1 MPIVNKEV
9 KKIKSQYMSTCKS
22 AYTSG
27 CALNWVL
34 TDRIVMSTT
43 KKMKKGILQI
53 LVVIFYIIAFALV
66 LSGIGK
72 ICGIP
77 LAAVGYYLQR
87 EVGKM

>member
-1 MPIVNKEV
+1 
-9 KKIKSQYMSTCKS
+9 
-22 AYTSG
+22 
-27 CALNWVL
+27 
-34 TDRIVMSTT
+34 
-43 KKMKKGILQI
+43 MKKGILQI

-72 ICGIP
+72 IYGIP

>member
-1 MPIVNKEV
+1 
-9 KKIKSQYMSTCKS
+9 
-22 AYTSG
+22 
-27 CALNWVL
+27 
-34 TDRIVMSTT
+34 MSTT
-43 KKMKKGILQI
+43 NKMKKGILQI